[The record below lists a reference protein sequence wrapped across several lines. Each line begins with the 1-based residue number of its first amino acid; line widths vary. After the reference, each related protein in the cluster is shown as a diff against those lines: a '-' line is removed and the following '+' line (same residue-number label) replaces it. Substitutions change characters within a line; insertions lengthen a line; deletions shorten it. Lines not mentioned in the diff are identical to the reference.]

1 MHQDGSTS
9 GRARA
14 ARIRASHE
22 YEGTELESMRRRP
35 GALPGRERP
44 RSSLMARV
52 TAALAR
58 TRPRASDTAQIAP
71 PEHDGEIA
79 LGLDLNE

>member
-35 GALPGRERP
+35 GALPARVRP
-44 RSSLMARV
+44 RPSLMARV

-58 TRPRASDTAQIAP
+58 TRPASAGTARRRAARA
-71 PEHDGEIA
+71 G
-79 LGLDLNE
+79 G